1 MTQIWDLTQLQQTQS
16 KLDNYIHDNKKVDY
30 NHTHNQR
37 CLALIVELNE
47 LANNTKCF
55 KYWSLNRD
63 KNQELILEEYVDCL
77 HFCLSLSIYYKTSV
91 SFHMGEVGRLDDYGL
106 TQAFWHLNTAS
117 NWIYSSEYF
126 YTWMYT
132 FLVLGQQL
140 GFSFAQ
146 IEAKYFEKANINF
159 QRQDQGY

>member
-1 MTQIWDLTQLQQTQS
+1 MPTTWDLTDLQETQIR
-16 KLDNYIHDNKKVDY
+16 LDRYIHDKKNVNY
-30 NHTHNQR
+30 INTYHQR

-55 KYWSLNRD
+55 KYWSSKKELNQD
-63 KNQELILEEYVDCL
+63 LILEEYVDCL
-77 HFCLSLSIYYKTSV
+77 HFCLSLTIYYKIQPT
-91 SFHMGEVGRLDDYGL
+91 FHMGDLSKRDDFAL
-106 TQAFWHLNTAS
+106 TQAFWNLNTTS
-117 NWIYSSEYF
+117 GWINSEDTF

-140 GFSFAQ
+140 GFNLEQ
-146 IEAKYFEKANINF
+146 IKAKYFEKANINF